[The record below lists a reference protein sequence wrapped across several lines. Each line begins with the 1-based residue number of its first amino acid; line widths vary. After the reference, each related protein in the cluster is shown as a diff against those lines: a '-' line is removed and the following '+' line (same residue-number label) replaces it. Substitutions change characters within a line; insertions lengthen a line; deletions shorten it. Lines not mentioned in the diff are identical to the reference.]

1 MIHGFDNE
9 TAPLNEME
17 MAVIPLFVARLQQAV
32 GKKNAVYNQQLAQ
45 IAPSLA
51 GARVRKL
58 INYIR
63 CEGLVP
69 CLIASSKGY
78 YIAETELELLEYE
91 DSLTNRATAIFE
103 VRNKIAEQRRERFE
117 PKQLTLFG

>member
-1 MIHGFDNE
+1 MIHGFDAE
-9 TAPLNEME
+9 TAPLNERE
-17 MAVIPLFVARLQQAV
+17 LALVPAIVAMLRGAL
-32 GKKNAVYNQQLAQ
+32 GEKNAVYNQQLCA
-45 IAPSLA
+45 IDPYLKS
-51 GARVRKL
+51 ARVRKL

-117 PKQLTLFG
+117 PKQLTLF